1 MVGLRLGPDDHRKV
15 SEAIAAAEAGSDGEI
30 LTIVSGDSDSYR
42 YLAESIRMHP
52 PQEEL
57 AKMMEQAGFDHVQ
70 WFNLTAGVC
79 ALHVGTKY

>member
-1 MVGLRLGPDDHRKV
+1 
-15 SEAIAAAEAGSDGEI
+15 
-30 LTIVSGDSDSYR
+30 
-42 YLAESIRMHP
+42 MHP

-57 AKMMEQAGFDHVQ
+57 AKLMEQAGFDHVQ